1 MELIFSKGHIT
12 RDFTG
17 DYHVTVIV
25 SKDQKSNMEPLNDLL
40 NDEKV
45 KTCKI
50 DHYKKKRSLNANSYA
65 WVLITE
71 IAKVLKTS
79 NDEVYEEML
88 RRYGTNATDEDGK
101 LITMS
106 IPAGAD
112 ISGLGIHCAYIGKG
126 MAGGKEFDH
135 YRLIKGSSQYNT
147 KEMAIL
153 IDGIVS
159 EATELKIPTMTTSEI
174 EKLKSSWQFNL

>member
-1 MELIFSKGHIT
+1 MELTFSKGHIT

-71 IAKVLKTS
+71 IANKLRASK
-79 NDEVYEEML
+79 DEVYLQML
-88 RRYGTNATDEDGK
+88 KRYGQS
-101 LITMS
+101 S
-106 IPAGAD
+106 IVSVVEEAVPVFMKSVKYAEEF
-112 ISGLGIHCAYIGKG
+112 GKG
-126 MAGGKEFDH
+126 MTNGKEFTH
-135 YRLIKGSSQYNT
+135 IKVYMGSSEMDT

-159 EATELKIPTMTTSEI
+159 EAEGLGIPTITPTEVQ
-174 EKLKSSWQFNL
+174 KLKEQWGR